1 MLGKRLMH
9 HRVVT
14 LQIVEVHINVIK
26 VLRVIDPATNGLLD
40 IMIHYYG
47 NKMI

>member
-9 HRVVT
+9 PRAVT

-26 VLRVIDPATNGLLD
+26 VLRVIDPATDSLID

-47 NKMI
+47 NIML